1 MDGVAGMRHETNP
14 QLHLAA
20 DQLGFRLPADVSAK
34 VVLGTRRVLCA
45 CLVPVIGW
53 VLTGEARAQA
63 QKPSAE
69 QLLKAYAPTQKGVE
83 YDTPTTPEEL
93 AKCTVTLDK
102 GSWVVTNAA
111 NQVLRRFT
119 DSNGDGAPDMYRY
132 YHLGLEV
139 YRDIDTNGDPKTK
152 KNTRPD
158 EFRWMNWGGTRWGID
173 ENEDGKIDSWKVLSA
188 QEAARVAVEA
198 LINGDLY
205 ALNSVMINE
214 RDIQTLRLPASI
226 SKQLLESVS
235 DLQKKASAALADTK
249 VLNSRSQWVRF
260 DPPTPG
266 LILAEDIG
274 AASDVTVY
282 ENAMGYI
289 QNGEKLELI
298 SVGEMVQVGNV
309 WKLVSVPTPLD
320 TSGKMVMQVGGIL
333 MQPPV
338 SNPNI
343 DPTPTM
349 SEEMQKLLA
358 DLQKLDENSPKP
370 DATPQ
375 DFANYNVARANL
387 SEKLISAA
395 ANDTERQQWIQ
406 QFTDSLSTATQSG
419 LYPEGLPRLQRL
431 EEAAKS
437 NKTLLGYVFYR
448 RLMAEYAVRLKADEK
463 AKTEEESKKAREET
477 QKWWFEQLEAFARQW
492 PESEDAPDAVVQLAI
507 SYELMGRIDDAK
519 AWYAQ
524 LAKNYPKTEG
534 GVKAQGALK
543 RLTLTGNKLQLAGK
557 TLQGQNLSSAQYQGK
572 VTLVVFWASY
582 ARPFT
587 DDLPAIKAAY
597 AKHQKSGFEIL
608 GVNMDPDVSQLAA
621 YLKQHTINWQNLRET
636 PTAEGQPP
644 GDFGFGI
651 VSVPTM
657 FIVNKDGVVEGGI
670 TAANLDF
677 AVDALLQGK
686 KLDAQAPADGPPE
699 TPKANDTLKREEDAK
714 GKAGTRPPGTTA
726 ERPRT
731 KG

>member
-1 MDGVAGMRHETNP
+1 MRHETNP
-14 QLHLAA
+14 RLHRAA
-20 DQLGFRLPADVSAK
+20 DQLGFRLPAGVAAK
-34 VVLGTRRVLCA
+34 VVVGTRQTFWLCLAFVTGFVLS
-45 CLVPVIGW
+45 
-53 VLTGEARAQA
+53 GEARAQA

-69 QLLKAYAPTQKGVE
+69 QLLKAYAPTQKGVD
-83 YDTPTTPEEL
+83 YDTPTTAEEL

-102 GSWVVTNAA
+102 GSWVVTSPA

-158 EFRWMNWGGTRWGID
+158 QFRWMNWGGTRWGID

-205 ALNSVMINE
+205 ALNSVMVNE
-214 RDIQTLRLPASI
+214 RDIQTLRLPASV

-235 DLQKKASAALADTK
+235 DLQKKATAALGDSK
-249 VLNSRSQWVRF
+249 VLNSKSQWVRF
-260 DPPTPG
+260 DPPVPG

-274 AASDVTVY
+274 AASDVIVY
-282 ENAMGYI
+282 ENAMAYI

-298 SVGEMVQVGNV
+298 SVGEMVQVGDV

-338 SNPNI
+338 TNPTL

-370 DATPQ
+370 DSTPQ

-437 NKTLLGYVFYR
+437 NKSLLGYIFYR
-448 RLMAEYAVRLKADEK
+448 RLMAEYAVRLKEDEK
-463 AKTEEESKKAREET
+463 AKNEEENKKAREET

-534 GVKAQGALK
+534 GVKATGALK

-572 VTLVVFWASY
+572 VTLIVFWASY
-582 ARPFT
+582 AKPFT

-597 AKHQKSGFEIL
+597 AKYQKSGFEIL
-608 GVNMDPDVSQLAA
+608 GVNMDPDLTSLAA
-621 YLKQHTINWQNLRET
+621 YIKQHTINWQNLRET

-657 FIVNKDGVVEGGI
+657 FIMNKDGVVEGGI

-686 KLDAQAPADGPPE
+686 KIDAPAPAEGTAEEPAATKGP
-699 TPKANDTLKREEDAK
+699 AAREDAK
-714 GKAGTRPPGTTA
+714 GKSGTRPPGTTA